1 MSEVQEKPRAPIES
15 GVPDHLQYMHPMLKR
30 NLGNWD
36 WHDRPR
42 PGVLCRAMTISSRV
56 GAAPATTTTAEAT
69 TTTEAPLVDRGALSV
84 VVANAGDSGGLA
96 ARGADALAALGY
108 VFVVTAD
115 AAGTRETSA
124 VLYAAGFQRE
134 AARLAADL
142 GLPADAVAPFDDPS
156 AITGPAGADL
166 VVLLA
171 TELAA

>member
-1 MSEVQEKPRAPIES
+1 M
-15 GVPDHLQYMHPMLKR
+15 
-30 NLGNWD
+30 
-36 WHDRPR
+36 
-42 PGVLCRAMTISSRV
+42 
-56 GAAPATTTTAEAT
+56 
-69 TTTEAPLVDRGALSV
+69 DRGALSV

>member
-1 MSEVQEKPRAPIES
+1 MNV
-15 GVPDHLQYMHPMLKR
+15 
-30 NLGNWD
+30 
-36 WHDRPR
+36 
-42 PGVLCRAMTISSRV
+42 SRRLSLALV
-56 GAAPATTTTAEAT
+56 GAAAAVAGVAVAGLPSDAPAVKVTEPATVPTTAPATVAPTTTAPATTTTAEAT